1 MSILSLV
8 TGESSPILRTICD
21 PISKFDKSLKKLVQD
36 MNDTMVKEKGVG
48 IAAPQVSVNARVFLA
63 VLGSESK
70 NPVTVAMVNPEIL
83 DFSEEVELG
92 EEGCLSLP
100 KLFAKVWR
108 SKEVLVRFQD
118 LKGEFRQLKVANL
131 DARVVQHE
139 LDHLNGIL
147 FIDRLGGNIK
157 R

>member
-8 TGESSPILRTICD
+8 IGESSPILRTICD

-36 MNDTMVKEKGVG
+36 MNDTMLKEKGVG
-48 IAAPQVSVNARVFLA
+48 IAASQVSVNARVFLA

-83 DFSEEVELG
+83 DFSEECELA

-157 R
+157 S